1 MEQTQKTKKKKT
13 YTKQITA
20 LAFFGVLAVL
30 CLFNLI
36 FGNKEAHKP
45 ALRIT
50 AVLDGSYMEDY
61 ETYFEERFAGKGAF
75 TFLNESVETL
85 FGKRDSSGIWKGKDE
100 YLLEEIAEPDK
111 KNLEKNLEA
120 VNAFSEAYYNVPV
133 YFMLVPN
140 AASILPDKM
149 PAYHIGEDQ
158 DKQFEEI
165 EKKLGT
171 GINWVDVRKT
181 LKKHRDEDIY
191 YRTDKNWT
199 TLGAQYGYEVL
210 AQAMGLDVSKAPKLE
225 PYVVNNDFS
234 GSLAQKSG
242 YGKNY
247 EDSIS
252 IYAPDSLKDNLEV
265 LVTDADENMKSAT
278 LYDRSKLDGR
288 DKYSLFLGGDH
299 GMLDIRTTAES
310 ADRLL
315 VFKDSY
321 ANCLIPFLV
330 PYYREI
336 VMIDPS
342 LYKGNLEDVME
353 GRNFTGILFLYSG
366 NSFVTDSSV
375 GKVLEIRPDTPAVQ
389 TTAGSAAV
397 SASQS
402 GETDAGGADGG
413 SGDTDAESR
422 DGGLE
427 ETDAESQDSGTGD
440 ADAENKGSEPG
451 DDNAGSGDGGSGDTY
466 TDEGEDGQDEAE

>member
-1 MEQTQKTKKKKT
+1 MEQTQKAKKKKT

-20 LAFFGVLAVL
+20 LVFFGVLAVL

-61 ETYFEERFAGKGAF
+61 ETYFEERFAGKGVF

-85 FGKRDSSGIWKGKDE
+85 FGKQDSSGIWKGKDE
-100 YLLEEIAEPDK
+100 YLLEEIAAPDK

-120 VNAFSEAYYNVPV
+120 VNTFSEAYYNVPV

-140 AASILPDKM
+140 AASILSDKM

-158 DKQFEEI
+158 DEQFEEI
-165 EKKLGT
+165 EGKLGT

-225 PYVVNNDFS
+225 AYVVNNDFS
-234 GSLAQKSG
+234 GSLAQRSG
-242 YGKNY
+242 YGKSY
-247 EDSIS
+247 EDSII

-278 LYDRSKLDGR
+278 LYDSSKLDGR

-342 LYKGNLEDVME
+342 LYEGNLEEVME

-366 NSFVTDSSV
+366 NSFVTDTSV
-375 GKVLEIRPDTPAVQ
+375 SKVLEIQPDTPAVH
-389 TTAGSAAV
+389 TTAGSEAV
-397 SASQS
+397 SGSQS
-402 GETDAGGADGG
+402 GNTDAGGAEGG
-413 SGDTDAESR
+413 SGDN
-422 DGGLE
+422 
-427 ETDAESQDSGTGD
+427 DAESQDGGTGD
-440 ADAENKGSEPG
+440 TDAENKGSEPG
-451 DDNAGSGDGGSGDTY
+451 DDDAGSEDGGSGDTD